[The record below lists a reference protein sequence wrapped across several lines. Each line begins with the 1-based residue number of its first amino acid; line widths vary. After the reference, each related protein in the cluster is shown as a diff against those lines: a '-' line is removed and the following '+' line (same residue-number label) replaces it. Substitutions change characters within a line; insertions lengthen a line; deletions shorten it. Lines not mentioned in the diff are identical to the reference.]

1 MKRIRGFRLLL
12 GVMLSVFLVLGG
24 FAGAGDAGAAGEIKI
39 GAALPLTGPLA
50 TEGKKQQAGYEIWRE
65 RVNAAGG
72 VNVGG
77 KKMKV
82 KIIYMDYE
90 SKTPTATKIAER
102 LITKEKVVLLL
113 GPFGSGATKSV
124 AAITERYQV
133 PLIAPVASS
142 EAIFDQGYKYLFGL
156 LAPNSFLPN
165 NFFELI
171 KAQKPRPKTM
181 AFVTRNDFFP
191 RAITNMVRKHA
202 KKHGIED
209 VYYATF
215 PKDSKDMS
223 TWLTVVK
230 SKNPD
235 ILMVGGYLPDT
246 LLAAKQAAELGVNP
260 KIFFTMVGP
269 VYAQFTEALGKTAN
283 NILTAAWW
291 GEALSYK
298 GDFIGTPRDFGK
310 IWRKKF
316 NQEPDYVAAA
326 STAAG
331 IVAQMAIEKAGSLDR
346 KKIRGAIAN
355 MDAQTFFGPVKF
367 DKRGQNT
374 ASAIVFF
381 QVQDGKRKTV
391 APSDIAN
398 SKLIYPK

>member
-1 MKRIRGFRLLL
+1 MRHRGWLFVVAALLFCAF
-12 GVMLSVFLVLGG
+12 S
-24 FAGAGDAGAAGEIKI
+24 AAGPVGVDGARAAEIKF

-65 RVNAAGG
+65 RVNKAGG

-82 KIIYMDYE
+82 RIVYYDYE
-90 SKTPTATKIAER
+90 SKTPTATKLAER
-102 LITKEKVVLLL
+102 LITKEKVDLLL

-142 EAIFDQGYKYLFGL
+142 EPIFDQGYKYLFGL
-156 LAPNSFLPN
+156 LAPNAYLPN
-165 NFFELI
+165 NFFTLL
-171 KAQKPRPKTM
+171 KAQKPSPRTM

-191 RAITNMVRKHA
+191 RAITRMIRKAA
-202 KKHGIED
+202 KQHGFSD
-209 VYYATF
+209 VYYAEF

-230 SKNPD
+230 GKDPD
-235 ILMVGGYLPDT
+235 VLMVAGYLPDT
-246 LLAAKQAAELGVNP
+246 LLATKQANELGVKP
-260 KIFFTMVGP
+260 RILFTMVGP
-269 VYAQFTEALGKTAN
+269 VYAQFTESLGGAAN

-291 GEALSYK
+291 GEALDYK
-298 GDFIGTPRDFGK
+298 GGFIGTARDFGK
-310 IWRKKF
+310 IWRGKF

-331 IVAQMAIEKAGSLDR
+331 IVAQRAIEAAGTLD
-346 KKIRGAIAN
+346 KKKVRAAIAKS
-355 MDAQTFFGPVKF
+355 DLQTFFGPVKF
-367 DKRGQNT
+367 DKRGMNA
-374 ASAIVFF
+374 ASAIVLF
-381 QVQDGKRKTV
+381 QVQDGKRRTV
-391 APSDIAN
+391 GPESVAN
-398 SKLIYPK
+398 AKFRYPR